1 MKQIFYFLFLFILN
15 TGSVKAMPV
24 IDDVVGSKKL
34 VAITVVRDS
43 LDKNLYYLFPQKMAL
58 AKGSDRKFIFFSQE
72 FVDSPQDEPK
82 GYVSMSFSP
91 YFDKNAVVT
100 IVTEILQENKNAKF
114 SMIPITNSNIRAP
127 KILFPGLEQV
137 SCDTGAGMFSQDI
150 SCNLILNST
159 GLRFF
164 KGILQKSITNVFQFS
179 YSTHVVVGEEKVTLT
194 QSIPMYAGNLQ
205 LSYFHNMDGVPSAEW
220 TEETVSYGATLSEI
234 QLEIDRLS
242 MFNKT
247 QLEFSKN
254 ISEYIRKNKIHGSK
268 SNADDLICHYNP
280 ISCRKKLEAQQW
292 FDIKDFEEI
301 KRTIVP

>member
-1 MKQIFYFLFLFILN
+1 MKKIFYFLSLFIFKTSN
-15 TGSVKAMPV
+15 ANAIPV
-24 IDDVVGSKKL
+24 IDDVVGSKSL
-34 VAITVVRDS
+34 VTITVVRDN

-58 AKGSDRKFIFFSQE
+58 AKGSDRKFIFLSQE
-72 FVDSPQDEPK
+72 FVDLPQEEPK

-100 IVTEILQENKNAKF
+100 VVTEILQENINAKF

-137 SCDTGAGMFSQDI
+137 SCDAGAGLFSQDV
-150 SCNLILNST
+150 SCNLILNSA

-179 YSTHVVVGEEKVTLT
+179 YSLHAIVGEEKVTLN

-205 LSYFHNMDGVPSAEW
+205 LSYFHNIDGLPASEW
-220 TEETVSYGATLSEI
+220 QEETVSYGATLSEI

-242 MFNKT
+242 WQNKT
-247 QLEFSKN
+247 ESKLPKN
-254 ISEYIRKNKIHGSK
+254 ISEYLRQNQISGGK
-268 SNADDLICHYNP
+268 SSTVDLICHYNP
-280 ISCRKKLEAQQW
+280 LSCRTKSETQQW
-292 FDIKDFEEI
+292 FDIKDFEKI
-301 KRTIVP
+301 RKTIFP

>member
-1 MKQIFYFLFLFILN
+1 MRSAHA
-15 TGSVKAMPV
+15 TPV
-24 IDDVVGSKKL
+24 IDSVVGSKSL
-34 VAITVVRDS
+34 VTITVVRDS
-43 LDKNLYYLFPQKMAL
+43 IDKNLYYLFPQKMAL
-58 AKGSDRKFIFFSQE
+58 AKGSDRKFVFFSQE
-72 FVDSPQDEPK
+72 FVDLPQEEPK

-100 IVTEILQENKNAKF
+100 IVTEILQENENAKF

-179 YSTHVVVGEEKVTLT
+179 YSIHAVVGEEKVTLT

-205 LSYFHNMDGVPSAEW
+205 LSYFHNIDGVPASEW
-220 TEETVSYGATLSEI
+220 QEETVSYGATLSEI
-234 QLEIDRLS
+234 QSEIDRLS
-242 MFNKT
+242 RLDKT
-247 QLEFSKN
+247 ERNLTKN
-254 ISEYIRKNKIHGSK
+254 ISEYLRKNQFSGSR
-268 SNADDLICHYNP
+268 STADDLICHYNP
-280 ISCRKKLEAQQW
+280 MSCRKKSEAQQW
-292 FDIKDFEEI
+292 FDIKEFETI
-301 KRTIVP
+301 KKTISTQSELFQTNRFEH